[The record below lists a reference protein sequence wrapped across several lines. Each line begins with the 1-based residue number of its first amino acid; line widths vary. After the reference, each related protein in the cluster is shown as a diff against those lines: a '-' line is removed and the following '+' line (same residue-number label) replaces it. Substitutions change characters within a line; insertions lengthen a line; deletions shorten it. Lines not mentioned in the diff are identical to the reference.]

1 MARADILN
9 ILYSKEKSPLE
20 FHWDYLS
27 MPSMLCYLTL
37 QDIQSLHNIAS
48 SIRYSSKIEL
58 KYKEIDKIMKA
69 RGFKKFHSGTNRIVY
84 SYLEDK
90 SFLVKIAIDRVGLRD
105 NPDEYRNQFL
115 LKPFVTKMFE
125 RSPCGTVAT
134 VERVEPITSRQEF
147 LSVADDIFDL
157 LNQQILGQYI
167 LEDIGT
173 NYFMN
178 YGLRKG
184 FGPVLLDY
192 PYLFELDGNK
202 LYCNQVLETGYRCT
216 GIIDYDA
223 GFNNLICSCCG
234 KRYLAT
240 ELQQSKENK
249 LIIIKG
255 EKDINFDIRLKRG
268 NKLIQDL
275 NSGRETDTIVIKK
288 KG

>member
-27 MPSMLCYLTL
+27 MPSMLCYLTP

-125 RSPCGTVAT
+125 CSPCGTVAT

-202 LYCNQVLETGYRCT
+202 LYCNQVLETGYKCT